1 MYIYYTTSKITISKS
16 EDPNNL
22 YLKKLARTSSSL
34 RTVLLSLFALI
45 GFLILVFA
53 ILSALVNVQL
63 AKIVASVFMAALV
76 TATVGAI
83 TLLGVVSYLILNEKK
98 HSISDKSPSIVKERQ
113 LNNQQ
118 HSVNPD
124 VSTMD
129 SRSNN
134 SNIANIH
141 FLIYQNTIFGMKM
154 QYPSGWEVHEN
165 NNSSLNN
172 EDFTQIA
179 SFLSPMKTNSESL
192 GKLEEMLIIYVKN
205 MPFPNLS
212 LDEYARNHIAH
223 LKSTFLKSMKFT
235 LIDFRPTAL
244 TKGSIGQTIIY
255 KVRPVD
261 ESEIKTTEVLTMKGN
276 NIYLIKFTSRSSKYS
291 EYLPVLQKMVDS
303 FE

>member
-16 EDPNNL
+16 EDPSDL
-22 YLKKLARTSSSL
+22 YLKRLARTSSSL

-45 GFLILVFA
+45 GFLVLVFA

-63 AKIVASVFMAALV
+63 ANIVASVFMAALV

-83 TLLGVVSYLILNEKK
+83 TLLGIVSYLILNEKK
-98 HSISDKSPSIVKERQ
+98 YSISNKSPNIVKEQQ

-118 HSVNPD
+118 HSVNPN

-179 SFLSPMKTNSESL
+179 SFLSPMKTNSES
-192 GKLEEMLIIYVKN
+192 LEEMLIIYVKN

>member
-1 MYIYYTTSKITISKS
+1 MYIYYTTSKTTISKS
-16 EDPNNL
+16 EDPNSL
-22 YLKKLARTSSSL
+22 YLEKLARTSSSL
-34 RTVLLSLFALI
+34 RAVLLSLFALI

-63 AKIVASVFMAALV
+63 AKIVANVFMAAIV
-76 TATVGAI
+76 IATVGAI

-98 HSISDKSPSIVKERQ
+98 FSISNKTPNIVKEQQ

-118 HSVNPD
+118 HSFNPNL
-124 VSTMD
+124 SPTY

-134 SNIANIH
+134 SNIANVH
-141 FLIYQNTIFGMKM
+141 FLIYQNAIFGMKM
-154 QYPSGWEVHEN
+154 QYPSGWEVQEN
-165 NNSSLNN
+165 SNISLNN

-192 GKLEEMLIIYVKN
+192 GKLEEMLIVYVKN

-212 LDEYARNHIAH
+212 LDEFARNHIAH

-261 ESEIKTTEVLTMKGN
+261 EGEIKTTEVLTMKGS
-276 NIYLIKFTSRSSKYS
+276 NIYLIKFTSKSSKYS
-291 EYLPVLQKMVDS
+291 ENLHILQKMVDS